1 MIEYRGSKQSHV
13 RVNMRISS
21 RDEER
26 IEETIPHMYE
36 GYFVKTATVFVGET
50 VDYEIYDSEKG
61 DLPVKSG
68 RMTKS
73 CLVNEDDG
81 SRGSQIN
88 QILVELSGDREVL
101 RRKLERYGAEDTL
114 SRQLFTIR

>member
-1 MIEYRGSKQSHV
+1 MIEYRGSKNSHV
-13 RVNMRISS
+13 KLCMRISS
-21 RDEER
+21 RSEEK
-26 IEETIPHMYE
+26 IEEMIPHMYE
-36 GYFVKTATVFVGET
+36 GYFVKAATAFVGET

-61 DLPVKSG
+61 DAPAKTG

-81 SRGSQIN
+81 SRGSQLN
-88 QILVELSGDREVL
+88 QILMEMSGDRETL

-114 SRQLFTIR
+114 AKQLFTIR